1 MWLPVEIRG
10 AVPNTRPRASFSAS
24 LLLEVDQFILTP
36 LSTASLDALDHETP
50 QEQLVFNVTAPPAA
64 GYITH
69 LDDPTRP
76 CSSFTW
82 EELYHLRVAYQPP
95 ALSPSQRTNYQVCPR
110 TWMLTS

>member
-1 MWLPVEIRG
+1 M
-10 AVPNTRPRASFSAS
+10 RPRASFSAS

-50 QEQLVFNVTAPPAA
+50 QEQLVFNVTTIPTA

-76 CSSFTW
+76 CTSFTW
-82 EELYHLRVAYQPP
+82 EDLYHLRVAYQPP
-95 ALSPSQRTNYQVCPR
+95 AHGQSQRTNYQVGPR
-110 TWMLTS
+110 LWMPAN

>member
-36 LSTASLDALDHETP
+36 LSTASLDAVDHETP
-50 QEQLVFNVTAPPAA
+50 REQLVFNVTTTPAA

-76 CSSFTW
+76 CTSFTW
-82 EELYHLRVAYQPP
+82 GDLHHLRVAYQPP
-95 ALSPSQRTNYQVCPR
+95 AHSQPQRTNYQVGPR
-110 TWMLTS
+110 VWMPAK